1 MSENNI
7 ELARKYLEDV
17 WNAKKRDQIDVLL
30 ADDFIDYHYP
40 PEYPR
45 GPEGAKMWFDYVT
58 SALPDINCGIE
69 DIIADGDK
77 VVVRYILSGTH
88 EGELAGIPA
97 TNKKVAV
104 PAVSIYY
111 MAEGKIK
118 ECWVISGLIG
128 AIKS

>member
-17 WNAKKRDQIDVLL
+17 WNAKKRDQIEVLL
-30 ADDFIDYHYP
+30 AEDFIDYHYP

-58 SALPDINCGIE
+58 TALPDINCGIE
-69 DIIADGDK
+69 DIIAEGNK
-77 VVVRYILSGTH
+77 VVVRYVLSGTH

-97 TNKKVAV
+97 TNKKVSV

-111 MAEGKIK
+111 MSKGKIAK
-118 ECWVISGLIG
+118 CWVISGLIG

>member
-1 MSENNI
+1 MSNSNI

-17 WNAKKRDQIDVLL
+17 WNAKKRDQIEVLL
-30 ADDFIDYHYP
+30 ADDFVDYHYP

-58 SALPDINCGIE
+58 TALPDINCGIE

-111 MAEGKIK
+111 MAQGKIT

>member
-1 MSENNI
+1 MSEINI

-17 WNAKKRDQIDVLL
+17 WNAKKREQIDVLL
-30 ADDFIDYHYP
+30 ADEFVDHHYP

-58 SALPDINCGIE
+58 TALPDINCSIE

-77 VVVRYILSGTH
+77 VVVRYVLSGTH

-97 TNKKVAV
+97 TKKKVAV
-104 PAVSIYY
+104 SAVSIYY
-111 MAEGKIK
+111 MEQGKIT

-128 AIKS
+128 AIKN

>member
-17 WNAKKRDQIDVLL
+17 WNAKKRDQIEVLL
-30 ADDFIDYHYP
+30 AEDFIDYHYP

-58 SALPDINCGIE
+58 KAFPDMNCEIK

-77 VVVRYILSGTH
+77 VVVRYVLSGTH
-88 EGELAGIPA
+88 EGELGGIPA
-97 TNKKVAV
+97 TNKKVSV

-111 MAEGKIK
+111 MSKGKIAK
-118 ECWVISGLIG
+118 CWVISGLIG

>member
-1 MSENNI
+1 MSEINI

-30 ADDFIDYHYP
+30 ADDFIDHHYP
-40 PEYPR
+40 PEYPK

-97 TNKKVAV
+97 THKKVAV

-111 MAEGKIK
+111 MAQGNIT

>member
-1 MSENNI
+1 MSEINI
-7 ELARKYLEDV
+7 ELARIYLADV

-30 ADDFIDYHYP
+30 ADDFIDHHYP

-58 SALPDINCGIE
+58 KALPDINCGIE

-97 TNKKVAV
+97 TNKKIAV

-111 MAEGKIK
+111 MDQGKIT
-118 ECWVISGLIG
+118 ECWVISGLLA
-128 AIKS
+128 AIKN

>member
-1 MSENNI
+1 MSEINI

-17 WNAKKRDQIDVLL
+17 WNAKKREQIDVLL
-30 ADDFIDYHYP
+30 ADEFVDHHYP

-45 GPEGAKMWFDYVT
+45 GPKGAKMWFDYVT
-58 SALPDINCGIE
+58 TALPDINCGIE

-77 VVVRYILSGTH
+77 VVVRYVLSGTH

-111 MAEGKIK
+111 MEQGKIT

-128 AIKS
+128 ALL

>member
-17 WNAKKRDQIDVLL
+17 WNAKKRDQIEVLL
-30 ADDFIDYHYP
+30 SDDFFDHHYP

-58 SALPDINCGIE
+58 KALPDINCEIE

-77 VVVRYILSGTH
+77 VVVRYVLSGTH

-111 MAEGKIK
+111 MSKGKIA